1 MVPFGFHPRR
11 PLFFAASTLLLST
24 FFVFT
29 SSGTAQDVMQSSTA
43 RCGENS
49 GSGAPTRNCDKPSAS
64 LRVETDLVL
73 VPVSVTDAR
82 NRPVVGLSKE
92 NFVLSDQARQQQIR
106 FLSTED
112 APLTVG
118 LILDVSNSM
127 TDKIDAEKE
136 ALVEFFKQA
145 NPDDDYFAVAVSSK
159 PKLLVGSDTIGD
171 IQGRLTLVKPSGYT
185 ALLDAIHM
193 ALQRMHEAR
202 CQGKAILIIS
212 DGGDNVSRHKERE
225 MRALAQESDVLIY
238 AIRPFDALPRFKTI
252 EEKLGGGLLAD
263 ITQASGGRTVSVATP
278 SEIPGA
284 AAAVSRELRTQYV
297 IGYKP
302 PDAQFDGK
310 WHKLKVS
317 MAQTNTSGPLRNYS
331 TPLQVHYRKGY
342 TASRD

>member
-1 MVPFGFHPRR
+1 MVPFGFCPRL
-11 PLFFAASTLLLST
+11 PLCFAASTLLLST

-29 SSGTAQDVMQSSTA
+29 SSSTAQDTVQSSTT
-43 RCGENS
+43 RCGEAA
-49 GSGAPTRNCDKPSAS
+49 SGAQIRNCDKPSAS

-92 NFVLSDQARQQQIR
+92 NFVLSDQAHQQPIR
-106 FLSTED
+106 FLTTED

-193 ALQRMHEAR
+193 ALGRMHEAR
-202 CQGKAILIIS
+202 YQRKAILIIS

-238 AIRPFDALPRFKTI
+238 AIRPFDALPMFKTI
-252 EEKLGGGLLAD
+252 EEKLGGGVLAD
-263 ITQASGGRTVSVATP
+263 ITQATGGRTVSVARP
-278 SEIPGA
+278 NEIPGA
-284 AAAVSRELRTQYV
+284 AAAVSRELRTQYL

-302 PDAQFDGK
+302 PEAQFDGK

-317 MAQTNTSGPLRNYS
+317 MAQKNTSGPLRNYS

>member
-1 MVPFGFHPRR
+1 MVLFGLCLAR
-11 PLFFAASTLLLST
+11 PSVPAASTLLLSV
-24 FFVFT
+24 FFALSALGTTQDSTQNST
-29 SSGTAQDVMQSSTA
+29 S
-43 RCGENS
+43 RCGETVA
-49 GSGAPTRNCDKPSAS
+49 SGARNNNCDKPSAS

-82 NRPVVGLSKE
+82 NRPVVGLHKD
-92 NFVLSDQARQQQIR
+92 NFVLLDQARQQSIR

-185 ALLDAIHM
+185 ALLDAIHL
-193 ALQRMHEAR
+193 ALGRMREAR
-202 CQGKAILIIS
+202 YQRKAILIIS
-212 DGGDNVSRHKERE
+212 DGGDNVSRHKARE
-225 MRALAQESDVLIY
+225 MRSLAQESDVLIY
-238 AIRPFDALPRFKTI
+238 AVRPFDALPMFKTI
-252 EEKLGGGLLAD
+252 EEKLGGGLLSD
-263 ITQASGGRTVSVATP
+263 ITQATGGRTISVAAP
-278 SEIPGA
+278 NEIPEA

-297 IGYKP
+297 IGYRP
-302 PDAQFDGK
+302 PVAQFDGK
-310 WHKLKVS
+310 WHKIKVS
-317 MAQTNTSGPLRNYS
+317 MAQQKNPESLRNYS